1 VKTSLIIPTYNEEKT
16 IKEVIEKSDRYADEI
31 IVVDGASTDNTYNII
46 KNIND
51 QKIKII
57 RHKKRSGVTQVRID
71 GMKKAENDIII
82 FVDADAQHN
91 PGDIH
96 ELLKKIDQCDLVLG
110 TRDELPRLGEKIM
123 AHVCKVKDATTG
135 FRIFKKSNL
144 KEILKKEEYW
154 GADTILRVKKQG
166 LKICEVPIEVNE
178 RKHGKTTLTGIN
190 VFLKSLRFMIIVN
203 LSTFDTLI

>member
-16 IKEVIEKSDRYADEI
+16 IKEVIEKSKKYADEI
-31 IVVDGASTDNTYNII
+31 IVVDGASTDNTYNTI

-57 RHKKRSGVTQVRID
+57 RHKERLGVTQARID

-82 FVDADAQHN
+82 FIDADGQHN
-91 PGDIH
+91 PKDILK
-96 ELLKKIDQCDLVLG
+96 LLKKIDQCDLVLG
-110 TRDELPRLGEKIM
+110 TREELPRLGEKIM

-135 FRIFKKSNL
+135 FRVFKKSKL

-154 GADTILRVKKQG
+154 GADTILRAKNAG
-166 LKICEVPIEVNE
+166 LKVCEVPIEVNK
-178 RKHGKTTLTGIN
+178 RIYGKTTLAGIN
-190 VFLKSLRFMIIVN
+190 VFLKSLRFMIKWRIQ
-203 LSTFDTLI
+203 TFI